1 MVKNNK
7 YTMNISWHWL
17 KDYIQLDVDVEKA
30 SKILTDIGLE
40 VEGVEKYQTIKGG
53 LEGVVVGK
61 VLTCVEHPNSDHLHI
76 TTVDVGGPEIL
87 PIVCGA
93 PNVAA
98 GQTVIV
104 ATEGTKLYDGDK
116 EFVIKKSKIRGEE
129 SRGMICAEDEIGVG
143 TSHEGIMVLPDSI
156 PAGMPAADYF
166 NVKDD
171 FIIGIGLTPNRVD
184 AASHLGVAR
193 DMAAYLNING
203 SATVKYPMVDAFKLS
218 NTKSPISVV
227 VERPEL
233 CPRYTGVVVSGVT
246 VKESPEWLQT
256 KLKAIGLR
264 PINNVVDVTNFI
276 LHEMAQPLHAFD
288 VAKVK
293 GGEIHIKTVADKT
306 KMTTLDGVE
315 RELSSEDLMICNTVE
330 PMCIAGVFG
339 GQDSGVT
346 EATTSVFI
354 ESAYF
359 NPVTVRKTA
368 RRHGLNTDASFRYER
383 GIDPNIT
390 TYALKRAALLVQEV
404 AGGEIC
410 GPIFDSHPETFAS
423 FPVTI
428 NMDKVYALIGKNIGD
443 DVLKKILSGLEM
455 KIVSEEGRNLNILV
469 PPYRVDVQRAEDV
482 VEDILR
488 IYGYNNVE
496 LSSNLHAAIT
506 HHDGVNQ
513 TKMRNTVADMLVG
526 SGWYEI
532 MNNSLTSSVY
542 YADLQNDIKNHLV
555 KILNPLSAELDCM
568 RNTMLFS
575 TLEVVIYNINRQQN
589 DLSLFEFGNIY
600 FTKASEGNVTEK
612 YGEASR
618 LSMCMTGK
626 KSSLYWAEKQQ
637 DVTIYDMK
645 SAVQKVLQRF
655 DMQNVHF
662 VPQSDDMLTGL
673 QCTILNNKPI
683 ARLGAVSKSLLKK
696 FDIDKPVYYAEIYWD
711 VLLQNYRQRVLAK
724 ELPQAPSV
732 RRDLALLIDS
742 NIQFEQIQKVA
753 FSTERKI
760 LKSVNAFDVYEGK
773 GIPEGKK
780 SYAISFVL
788 QDEQKTLTDVQI
800 DNVMNRLIENYK
812 KELNAELR

>member
-1 MVKNNK
+1 
-7 YTMNISWHWL
+7 MNISWNWL
-17 KDYIQLDVDVEKA
+17 KEYIQLDIDVEKA

-53 LEGVVVGK
+53 LEGIVVGK

-104 ATEGTKLYDGDK
+104 ATEGTTLYDGDK

-143 TSHEGIMVLPDSI
+143 TSHDGIMVLPESI
-156 PAGMPAADYF
+156 PAGTPAAQYF
-166 NVKDD
+166 NVQDD
-171 FIIGIGLTPNRVD
+171 YSICIGLTPNRVD
-184 AASHLGVAR
+184 AASHIGVAR
-193 DMAAYLNING
+193 DMAAYLNVNG
-203 SATVKYPMVDAFKLS
+203 SATVKYPSVDAFALS
-218 NTKSPISVV
+218 STKSPISVT
-227 VERPEL
+227 VERPDL

-264 PINNVVDVTNFI
+264 PINNVVDVTNFV

-288 VAKVK
+288 VVK
-293 GGEIHIKTVADKT
+293 IEGGQIQVKTVADKT

-315 RELSSEDLMICNTVE
+315 RELSSEDLMICNTTK

-346 EATTSVFI
+346 NSTTSVFI

-368 RRHGLNTDASFRYER
+368 RRYGLNTDASFRYER

-390 TYALKRAALLVQEV
+390 IYALKRAALLIQEV

-423 FPVTI
+423 FPVTLNI
-428 NMDKVYALIGKNIGD
+428 DKVYSLIGKNIGD
-443 DVLKKILSGLEM
+443 DVLKKILFHLDM
-455 KIVSEEGRNLNILV
+455 NIVSEKGRNLNILV

-482 VEDILR
+482 VEDVLR

-496 LSSNLHAAIT
+496 LSSNLHAAII

-513 TKMRNTVADMLVG
+513 TKLRNTVADMLVG

-532 MNNSLTSSVY
+532 MNNSLTNSTY
-542 YADLQNDIKNHLV
+542 YEDLQNDIKNHVV
-555 KILNPLSAELDCM
+555 KILNPLSVELNCM

-575 TLEVVIYNINRQQN
+575 ALEVVIYNINRQQN

-600 FTKASEGNVTEK
+600 FTKADIGCVTEK
-612 YGEASR
+612 YGEAGR
-618 LSMCMTGK
+618 LSLCMTGK
-626 KSSLYWAEKQQ
+626 KSSLYWGEKQQ
-637 DVTIYDMK
+637 DVTIYELK

-655 DMQNVHF
+655 NMQNVHF
-662 VPQSDDMLTGL
+662 EPQSDDMLSGM
-673 QCTILNNKPI
+673 QCTILNNKTI
-683 ARLGAVSKSLLKK
+683 ARLGAVSKSILKK
-696 FDIDKPVYYAEIYWD
+696 FGIDKPVYYAEIYWD
-711 VLLQNYRQRVLAK
+711 VLLENYRQKTLVK
-724 ELPQAPSV
+724 ELPQTPSV

-753 FSTERKI
+753 FSTERKL

-773 GIPEGKK
+773 GVPEGKK

-788 QDEQKTLTDVQI
+788 QDEQKTLTDSQI
-800 DNVMNRLIENYK
+800 ENVMNRLIANYK

>member
-1 MVKNNK
+1 
-7 YTMNISWHWL
+7 MNISWNWL
-17 KDYIQLDVDVEKA
+17 KDYIQLDIDVEKA

-53 LEGVVVGK
+53 LEGIVVGK

-143 TSHEGIMVLPDSI
+143 TSHDGIMVLPDSVQ
-156 PAGMPAADYF
+156 AGTPAAQYFKVEDDYCI
-166 NVKDD
+166 V
-171 FIIGIGLTPNRVD
+171 IGLTPNRVD
-184 AASHLGVAR
+184 AASHIGVAR
-193 DMAAYLNING
+193 DMAAYLNVNG
-203 SATVKYPMVDAFKLS
+203 SATVKYPSVDAFKLS

-227 VERPEL
+227 VERPDL

-246 VKESPEWLQT
+246 VKESPEWLQA

-288 VAKVK
+288 VAKIE
-293 GGEIHIKTVADKT
+293 GAEIQVKTVADKT

-315 RELSSEDLMICNTVE
+315 RELSSEDLMICSTTK

-346 EATTSVFI
+346 ETTTSVFI

-390 TYALKRAALLVQEV
+390 IYALKRAALLIQEV

-428 NMDKVYALIGKNIGD
+428 NLDKVYTLIGKNIGD

-496 LSSNLHAAIT
+496 LPSNLHAAIT
-506 HHDGVNQ
+506 HHVGVNQ

-532 MNNSLTSSVY
+532 MNNSLTSSAY
-542 YADLQNDIKNHLV
+542 YTDLQSDIKNHLV

-568 RNTMLFS
+568 RNTMIFS
-575 TLEVVIYNINRQQN
+575 ALEVVIYNINRQQN

-612 YGEASR
+612 FGETSC
-618 LSMCMTGK
+618 LSLCMTGK
-626 KSSLYWAEKQQ
+626 KTSLYWAEKQQ
-637 DVTIYDMK
+637 DVTIYDIK

-655 DMQNVHF
+655 DMQNIHF
-662 VPQSDDMLTGL
+662 VPQSDDMLSGL

-683 ARLGAVSKSLLKK
+683 ARLGVVSKSLLKK

-711 VLLQNYRQRVLAK
+711 VLIQNYRQKVQVK

-753 FSTERKI
+753 FSTERKM

-788 QDEQKTLTDVQI
+788 QDEQKTLTDIQI
-800 DNVMNRLIENYK
+800 DNVMNRLIDNYK

>member
-1 MVKNNK
+1 
-7 YTMNISWHWL
+7 MNISWNWL
-17 KDYIQLDVDVEKA
+17 KEYIQLDIDVEKA

-53 LEGVVVGK
+53 LEGIVVGK

-104 ATEGTKLYDGDK
+104 ATEGTTLYDGDK

-143 TSHEGIMVLPDSI
+143 TSHDGIMVLPESI
-156 PAGMPAADYF
+156 PAGTPAAQYF
-166 NVKDD
+166 NVQDD
-171 FIIGIGLTPNRVD
+171 YSICIGLTPNRVD
-184 AASHLGVAR
+184 AASHIGVAR
-193 DMAAYLNING
+193 DMAAYLNVNG
-203 SATVKYPMVDAFKLS
+203 SATVKYPSVDAFALS
-218 NTKSPISVV
+218 STKSPISVT
-227 VERPEL
+227 VERPDL

-264 PINNVVDVTNFI
+264 PINNVVDVTNFV

-288 VAKVK
+288 VVK
-293 GGEIHIKTVADKT
+293 IEGGQIQVKTVADKT

-315 RELSSEDLMICNTVE
+315 RELSSEDLMICNTTK

-346 EATTSVFI
+346 NSTTSVFI

-368 RRHGLNTDASFRYER
+368 RRYGLNTDASFRYER

-390 TYALKRAALLVQEV
+390 IYALKRAALLIQEV

-423 FPVTI
+423 FPVTLNI
-428 NMDKVYALIGKNIGD
+428 DKVYSLIGKNIGD
-443 DVLKKILSGLEM
+443 DVLKKILFHLDM
-455 KIVSEEGRNLNILV
+455 NIVSEEGRNLNILV

-482 VEDILR
+482 VEDVLR

-496 LSSNLHAAIT
+496 LSSNLHAAII

-513 TKMRNTVADMLVG
+513 TKLRNTVADMLVG

-532 MNNSLTSSVY
+532 MNNSLTNSTY
-542 YADLQNDIKNHLV
+542 YEDLQNDIKNHVV
-555 KILNPLSAELDCM
+555 KILNPLSVELNCM

-575 TLEVVIYNINRQQN
+575 ALEVVIYNINRQQN

-600 FTKASEGNVTEK
+600 FTKADIGCVTEK
-612 YGEASR
+612 YGEAGR
-618 LSMCMTGK
+618 LSLCMTGK
-626 KSSLYWAEKQQ
+626 KSSLYWGEKQQ
-637 DVTIYDMK
+637 DVTIYELK

-655 DMQNVHF
+655 NMQNVHF
-662 VPQSDDMLTGL
+662 EPQSDDMLSGM
-673 QCTILNNKPI
+673 QCTILNNKTI
-683 ARLGAVSKSLLKK
+683 ARLGAVSKSILKK
-696 FDIDKPVYYAEIYWD
+696 FGIDKPVYYAEIYWD
-711 VLLQNYRQRVLAK
+711 VLLENYRQKTLVK
-724 ELPQAPSV
+724 ELPQTPSV

-753 FSTERKI
+753 FSTERKL

-773 GIPEGKK
+773 GVPEGKK

-788 QDEQKTLTDVQI
+788 QDEQKTLTDSQI
-800 DNVMNRLIENYK
+800 ENVMNRLIANYK